1 MKTRHKRLV
10 LIGVGLAG
18 LSLAVA
24 LVVNAFRENLVFF
37 LSPTEVAQGAPQTQG
52 KFRVGGLVE
61 AGSVKRDGLKVSFVV
76 TDMKERL
83 TIQYEGILP
92 DLFREGQGIVAQGR
106 LVAPTQ
112 FVASEVLA
120 KHDEN
125 YMPPEVAKS
134 LQANGQIYGPNHIP
148 AKPAA
153 HLVPDKSAVPSK
165 P

>member
-10 LIGVGLAG
+10 LIAVGLGG

-24 LVVNAFRENLVFF
+24 LVVNAFRENLVFY

-61 AGSVKRDGLKVSFVV
+61 AGSVKRDGLKVSFIV

-83 TIQYEGILP
+83 TINYEGILP

-106 LVAPTQ
+106 LVGPSQ

-134 LQANGQIYGPNHIP
+134 LKTYAPQEAPP
-148 AKPAA
+148 KPAA
-153 HLVPDKSAVPSK
+153 HLAPEK
-165 P
+165 PAPAYKP

>member
-10 LIGVGLAG
+10 LIVIGLAG

-24 LVVNAFRENLVFF
+24 LVVNAFRENLVFY
-37 LSPTEVAQGAPQTQG
+37 LSPTEVAQGAPQTKG

-76 TDMKERL
+76 TDMKQRL
-83 TIQYEGILP
+83 TINYEGILP

-134 LQANGQIYGPNHIP
+134 LQSYAP
-148 AKPAA
+148 AESPPKPAA
-153 HLVPDKSAVPSK
+153 HLAPDKSAAALK